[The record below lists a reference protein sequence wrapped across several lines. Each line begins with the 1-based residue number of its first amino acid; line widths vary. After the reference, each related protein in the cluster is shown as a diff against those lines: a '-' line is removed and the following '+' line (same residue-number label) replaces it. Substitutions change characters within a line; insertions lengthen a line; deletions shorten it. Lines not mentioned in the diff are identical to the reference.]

1 MPRAEKRG
9 AFNIDN
15 YYSSTSPIANQFIPQ
30 FGFLPDSPLV
40 NNQEAVVLPLLTVCS
55 AYSSR
60 VCPYVQ

>member
-30 FGFLPDSPLV
+30 FGFIIPMVLHKLPAW
-40 NNQEAVVLPLLTVCS
+40 NCA
-55 AYSSR
+55 
-60 VCPYVQ
+60 